1 MFKLLQKLSGIL
13 PNLIRCDR
21 EFHILWN
28 LHSMS
33 GKEGL
38 FDEERH
44 RVFVLIAKGFQDDAQ
59 NDVIWF
65 KSWTS

>member
-1 MFKLLQKLSGIL
+1 
-13 PNLIRCDR
+13 
-21 EFHILWN
+21 
-28 LHSMS
+28 MS

-44 RVFVLIAKGFQDDAQ
+44 RVFVLIAKGFQDYAQ